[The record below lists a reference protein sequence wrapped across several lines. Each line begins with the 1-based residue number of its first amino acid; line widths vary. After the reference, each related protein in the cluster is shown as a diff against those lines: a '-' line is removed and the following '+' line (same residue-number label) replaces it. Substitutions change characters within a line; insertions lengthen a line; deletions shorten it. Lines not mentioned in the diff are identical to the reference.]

1 MRKSVVSAAVAA
13 AFALLPM
20 LAAGQAPAASPVTG
34 NISLVSDYRFRGLT
48 QTFEEP
54 ALQGGFD
61 YAHPS
66 GFYAGNWNSSISD
79 TFFAGSPLEMD
90 FYAGY
95 KPTFGDITLDLGIL
109 YYYYPGSNAPAPI
122 SGRIDNTE
130 LYAGATWKW
139 LSAKYFHAVSD
150 FFGVPDTKGSNYIDL
165 TASFT
170 FGAGWGVVGH
180 IGHQKVKNASAL
192 DYTDYKIGVTKDIR
206 GWVLG
211 AALVDTDA
219 EDAGYTFTSGG
230 GKTMNVGDST
240 VVFSVSKTF

>member
-1 MRKSVVSAAVAA
+1 MRKSLASIAVAA
-13 AFALLPM
+13 ALAVPT
-20 LAAGQAPAASPVTG
+20 LAAAQAAAASPVVG

-61 YAHPS
+61 YAHSS
-66 GFYAGNWNSSISD
+66 GFYVGNWNSSIAD
-79 TFFAGSPLEMD
+79 TFFGGSPLEMD

-109 YYYYPGSNAPAPI
+109 YYYYPGSSPK
-122 SGRIDNTE
+122 IDNTE

-139 LSAKYFHAVSD
+139 LSAKYFHAISD
-150 FFGVPDTKGSNYIDL
+150 FFGVDDTKGSNYIDL
-165 TASFT
+165 TANFP
-170 FGAGWGVVGH
+170 FGAGWGLVGH
-180 IGHQKVKNASAL
+180 IGHQKVKNFSDA
-192 DYTDYKIGVTKDIR
+192 DYTDYKIGITKDIR

-211 AALVDTDA
+211 AAFVDTDA
-219 EDAGYTFTSGG
+219 ESGSYTFTSGG
-230 GKTMNVGDST
+230 GKSMNVGDST

>member
-1 MRKSVVSAAVAA
+1 MRKSLASIAVAA
-13 AFALLPM
+13 ALAVPT
-20 LAAGQAPAASPVTG
+20 LAAAQAAAASPVAG

-61 YAHPS
+61 YAHSS
-66 GFYAGNWNSSISD
+66 GFYVGNWNSSIAD
-79 TFFAGSPLEMD
+79 TFFGGSPLEMD

-109 YYYYPGSNAPAPI
+109 YYYYPGSSPK
-122 SGRIDNTE
+122 IDNTE

-139 LSAKYFHAVSD
+139 LSAKYFHAISD
-150 FFGVPDTKGSNYIDL
+150 FFGVDDTKGSNYIDL
-165 TASFT
+165 TANFP
-170 FGAGWGVVGH
+170 FGAGWGLVGH
-180 IGHQKVKNASAL
+180 IGHQKVKNFSDA
-192 DYTDYKIGVTKDIR
+192 DYTDYKIGITKDIR

-211 AALVDTDA
+211 AAFVDTDA
-219 EDAGYTFTSGG
+219 ESGSYTFTSGG
-230 GKTMNVGDST
+230 GKSMNVGDST

>member
-1 MRKSVVSAAVAA
+1 MRKSFASITVAA
-13 AFALLPM
+13 ALAVPT
-20 LAAGQAPAASPVTG
+20 LAAAQAAAPSPVAG

-61 YAHPS
+61 YAHSS
-66 GFYAGNWNSSISD
+66 GFYVGNWNSSIAD
-79 TFFAGSPLEMD
+79 TFFGGSPLEMD

-95 KPTFGDITLDLGIL
+95 KPTFGDIGLDLGIL
-109 YYYYPGSNAPAPI
+109 YYYYPGSDAPGI
-122 SGRIDNTE
+122 GKIDNTE

-150 FFGVPDTKGSNYIDL
+150 FFGIDDTKGSNYIDL
-165 TASFT
+165 TANVP
-170 FGAGWGVVGH
+170 FGAGWGLVGH
-180 IGHQKVKNASAL
+180 IGHQKVKNNSDA
-192 DYTDYKIGVTKDIR
+192 DYTDYKIGITKDIR

-211 AALVDTDA
+211 AAWVDTDA
-219 EDAGYTFTSGG
+219 DDAFYTATSGG

-240 VVFSVSKTF
+240 VVFSISKLF